1 MCVEIEKKAE
11 FYGATI
17 VDYDFPSSIRYVY
30 HNGVIG
36 INKSIVDVAERRC
49 IIALGLGRHLMHNN
63 KCIVYTEEQSNVVA
77 MHWAVSILI
86 PLGAFIEANRLGY
99 CANEFA
105 DYLQITPEFL
115 KSGIEFYKNIYGTR
129 IMYQDSIIDLEN
141 RKIETLKKTCKIQV
155 FYTVKIYVN
164 HFTHIK
170 FSKINISYLLKSS
183 LHFKRLNTVKAK
195 AYC

>member
-1 MCVEIEKKAE
+1 MCKDLEKKAE

-17 VDYDFPSSIRYVY
+17 VDFDFPSSIRYAY

-36 INKSIVDVAERRC
+36 INKNIVDAAERRC
-49 IIALGLGRHLMHNN
+49 IIALGLGRHLMHVN
-63 KCIVYTEEQSNVVA
+63 KSISFSDKHEDLMA

-105 DYLQITPEFL
+105 DYLRITPEFL

-141 RKIETLKKTCKIQV
+141 RKIETLKKV
-155 FYTVKIYVN
+155 G
-164 HFTHIK
+164 
-170 FSKINISYLLKSS
+170 
-183 LHFKRLNTVKAK
+183 
-195 AYC
+195 